1 MQMKESLE
9 KREEN
14 RGRQSKEAKSKTFAV
29 VGVVG
34 ERRNVRSD
42 CRSHPKEEEGE
53 YSECLASRIGEK
65 TFFFLFGKI
74 K

>member
-9 KREEN
+9 KKEET

-29 VGVVG
+29 VGVAE

-42 CRSHPKEEEGE
+42 CQSHPKEEEGE
-53 YSECLASRIGEK
+53 YSECLVSRIGGK
-65 TFFFLFGKI
+65 TFFCFCRI